1 MLAHPKSLRTGIL
14 VQQGEELLM
23 QKAENP
29 IRQAHLLTPFAYR
42 TMEEVEER
50 RSLTP
55 DLPHRHD
62 YFTVLA
68 VEKAIGTHQ
77 IDFVEYPLR
86 ANTIYFVSPEQIHH
100 LTLTQPAPRGDVIL
114 FRPDFLQDFSIAP
127 AQLYD
132 MDLFFNCD
140 EAAPLELT
148 VNEIRQLLPYI
159 QGIANE
165 YQSEKIQKWEAI
177 GAWLKLFLLEC
188 KRLKATQKS
197 TNKSWDNRQAE
208 IVKQFKND
216 VERFFRQQHK
226 VNEYAE
232 HQHLTANHLNEV
244 IKNETGT
251 SAKEFIQNRLILEAK
266 RLAKYSEL
274 NAKEIAYQLGY
285 EDVAHFSKFFK
296 KCEGIAFT
304 EFREKTEL

>member
-1 MLAHPKSLRTGIL
+1 
-14 VQQGEELLM
+14 M
-23 QKAENP
+23 QKSETH
-29 IRQAHLLTPFAYR
+29 IRQAHLPVPFAYR
-42 TMEEVEER
+42 TMQEVEAR
-50 RSLTP
+50 RHQTP
-55 DLPHRHD
+55 DLPHRND
-62 YFTVLA
+62 YFTVLV
-68 VEKAIGTHQ
+68 VEMAEGVHQ
-77 IDFVEYPLR
+77 IDFIEYPLR
-86 ANTIYFVSPEQIHH
+86 NSTIYFVSPEQIHQI
-100 LTLTQPAPRGDVIL
+100 TLTQSEPQGHVIL

-140 EAAPLELT
+140 EAGPLELT
-148 VNEIRQLLPYI
+148 ANEITQLMPYI
-159 QGIANE
+159 QGIDNE
-165 YQSEKIQKWEAI
+165 YQSEKTQKWEAI

-188 KRLKATQKS
+188 KRLKATQKIA
-197 TNKSWDNRQAE
+197 NKSWDKRQAE

-266 RLAKYSEL
+266 RLARYSEL
-274 NAKEIAYQLGY
+274 SAKEIAYQLGY

-296 KCEGIAFT
+296 KCEGVAFT
-304 EFREKTEL
+304 EFREKIEF